1 MFLDDNR
8 GIEFDTKP
16 YDITNKHEIHA
27 LTEKGKNQ
35 YYDSQIR
42 RLKKIPKDFMEKINE
57 DINGYKFEE
66 AEIEKKKWE
75 EEQKKIKENKE
86 KEIKKKKEEEELKKK
101 QIKDNQ
107 NKQIDNKKVKKP
119 IQTFK
124 NYSNNTA
131 VGRFNNNL
139 IKVAGFE
146 DNTKNIKIDKDFL
159 EKFQKKNIKI
169 NKIKG

>member
-8 GIEFDTKP
+8 GIEFDNKA

-75 EEQKKIKENKE
+75 EEQKKIKEEKE
-86 KEIKKKKEEEELKKK
+86 KEIKKRKVEEELKKK
-101 QIKDNQ
+101 QIKDNL

-119 IQTFK
+119 IQNFK
-124 NYSNNTA
+124 NYSNNSA
-131 VGRFNNNL
+131 IGRFNNNL
-139 IKVAGFE
+139 MKVAGFE
-146 DNTKNIKIDKDFL
+146 DNTKNIKIEKDFL

>member
-1 MFLDDNR
+1 MKRKN
-8 GIEFDTKP
+8 GKK
-16 YDITNKHEIHA
+16 NK
-27 LTEKGKNQ
+27 
-35 YYDSQIR
+35 
-42 RLKKIPKDFMEKINE
+42 
-57 DINGYKFEE
+57 
-66 AEIEKKKWE
+66 
-75 EEQKKIKENKE
+75 KKIKENKE

-159 EKFQKKNIKI
+159 EKFQKKI
-169 NKIKG
+169 

>member
-8 GIEFDTKP
+8 GIEFDKNP

-27 LTEKGKNQ
+27 LTDKGKNQ

-139 IKVAGFE
+139 IKGAGFE
-146 DNTKNIKIDKDFL
+146 YNTKNIKIDKDFL